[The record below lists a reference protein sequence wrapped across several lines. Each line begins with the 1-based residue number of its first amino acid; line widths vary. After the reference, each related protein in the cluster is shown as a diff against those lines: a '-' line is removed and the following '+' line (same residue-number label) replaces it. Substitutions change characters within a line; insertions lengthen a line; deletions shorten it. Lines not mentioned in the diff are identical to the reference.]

1 MKRILILALFAV
13 VLCAIA
19 RDSVQAQTNDMSQR
33 TSAGYIGWDAT
44 DSKTPAIT
52 ITGIVQAVETTGS
65 AACRNG
71 FCVVMAVPQGSVEV
85 LFGPYQSQALQQVVL
100 PGRSIQV
107 EGRFQN
113 LKGRNV
119 LLAKQLV
126 VDGQPIT
133 IRNAHGF
140 LVHSR
145 TTVRAYTQT
154 LQDGGKR

>member
-1 MKRILILALFAV
+1 MKKILILALFAV
-13 VLCAIA
+13 LLCAIA
-19 RDSVQAQTNDMSQR
+19 CDSVQAQTNDISQR
-33 TSAGYIGWDAT
+33 TSPGYIGWDAT
-44 DSKTPAIT
+44 ASKMPAT
-52 ITGIVQAVETTGS
+52 TVTGTVLAVETTGS
-65 AACRNG
+65 ATCRSG
-71 FCVVMAVPQGSVEV
+71 FCAVMAMPQGSVEV

-113 LKGRNV
+113 LKGQNV
-119 LLAKQLV
+119 LFAKQLIM
-126 VDGQPIT
+126 DGQPIT

>member
-1 MKRILILALFAV
+1 MV
-13 VLCAIA
+13 
-19 RDSVQAQTNDMSQR
+19 
-33 TSAGYIGWDAT
+33 
-44 DSKTPAIT
+44 
-52 ITGIVQAVETTGS
+52 TGIVLAVETTGS
-65 AACRNG
+65 VTCRSG
-71 FCVVMAVPQGSVEV
+71 FCAVMAMPQGSVEV

-113 LKGRNV
+113 LKGRAV